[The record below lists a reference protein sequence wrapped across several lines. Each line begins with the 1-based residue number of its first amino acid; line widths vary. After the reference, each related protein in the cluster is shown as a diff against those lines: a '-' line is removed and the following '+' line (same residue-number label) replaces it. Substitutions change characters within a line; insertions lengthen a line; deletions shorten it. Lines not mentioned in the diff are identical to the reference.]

1 MKKKT
6 VANIICLLLVASLLC
21 GCGNTKTW
29 LINKLQ
35 EMAGEED
42 VQTAQPDDTGAAD
55 EGQAAAEDQGTA
67 EDQADEPAQEPED
80 GTPEKVDY
88 EALYEPV
95 LSETLEYIYSRD
107 IEHDYELEY
116 VPMGIMEMVMYQPTE
131 TLLDDV
137 RFVIE
142 DISGD
147 GIPEL
152 IMGYDSDPEGLGLQ
166 SYVMGLYTLKDD
178 EPKLI
183 MEGFARSNYRW
194 MGNGKFFYYGSG
206 GASYTYIGKCH
217 LSEDGTQ
224 EVWDDYYFTEPS
236 DDGMGMDVYHNKTG
250 SDDAGESE
258 LFDGNFWS
266 VEENYIARCKA
277 LIWDPIRNYS
287 GNAGHSGLA
296 DTEAFKGSVQMFE
309 IEGAGS
315 GSVEINIY
323 GGAEPSVIPYKM
335 TADQYDDVEYLELTI
350 DDTKYRIEEG
360 LYCFASYGLKCY
372 WIRDDMYD
380 SDYLYIQYTTDG
392 DYQDTAMYWFNGDEF
407 VFLDQMGGIPLF
419 GKYDEHHK
427 FVSDTP
433 VDPYYFLVERS
444 EQKLGTLFYTERCSI
459 DVNGCPVCIDGYK
472 YYHTG
477 AKAFISAA
485 KDVPCKF
492 VEDEYADKEEPC
504 SIAEGEKVI
513 PYGTDG
519 RTFID
524 LKVEGSDGLYRI
536 YIDEDDTAYWYLS
549 YKDGLMGSD
558 LLIDCFDGLVFA
570 G

>member
-6 VANIICLLLVASLLC
+6 VANIISLILVASLLC
-21 GCGNTKTW
+21 GCGNTRTW

-35 EMAGEED
+35 EMAGEEE
-42 VQTAQPDDTGAAD
+42 VQTAQPDDTVI
-55 EGQAAAEDQGTA
+55 AAAQNEQETA
-67 EDQADEPAQEPED
+67 EEQADEKEQEPVEEV
-80 GTPEKVDY
+80 PEKVDY
-88 EALYEPV
+88 EVLYEPV

-131 TLLDDV
+131 TLLDDICY
-137 RFVIE
+137 VIE

-152 IMGYDSDPEGLGLQ
+152 MMGYDSDPEGLGLQ

-178 EPKLI
+178 KPRLI

-194 MGNGKFFYYGSG
+194 IGNGGFFYYGSG
-206 GASYTYIGKCH
+206 GAAYTYIGKCH
-217 LSEDGTQ
+217 LSEDGLD
-224 EVWDDYYFTEPS
+224 VIWNDYYFTEPT

-250 SDDAGESE
+250 SDDIEESE
-258 LFDGNFWS
+258 LFDGNFWTT
-266 VEENYIARCKA
+266 EENYIARCKA
-277 LIWDPIRNYS
+277 LGWDSIRNYS
-287 GNAGHSGLA
+287 GNTGHSSTA
-296 DTEAFKGSVQMFE
+296 APESSEGSVCMFE
-309 IEGAGS
+309 IPDAGS
-315 GSVEINIY
+315 GTVKADIDGDDKPEEIR
-323 GGAEPSVIPYKM
+323 YKM
-335 TADQYDDVEYLELTI
+335 TADQYDDVEYLELKI
-350 DDTKYRIEEG
+350 GDKKYHIEEG

-372 WIRDDMYD
+372 WIRDDFYD
-380 SDYLYIQYTTDG
+380 SDYLWINYTTDG
-392 DYQDTAMYWFNGDEF
+392 DYQDTAMYWLIDDEF
-407 VFLDQMGGIPLF
+407 VFLDQMDGIPLF

-433 VDPYYFLVERS
+433 AEPHDFLVSRM

-459 DVNGCPVCIDGYK
+459 DVNGCPVCFDGYK

-477 AKAFISAA
+477 TKAYIFAA

-492 VEDEYADKEEPC
+492 LEDEYGEKEEPC
-504 SIAEGEKVI
+504 TIAEGEGVI

-536 YIDEDDTAYWYLS
+536 YIDQDDVGYWYLT

-558 LLIDCFDGLVFA
+558 LLTDCFEGMVFA